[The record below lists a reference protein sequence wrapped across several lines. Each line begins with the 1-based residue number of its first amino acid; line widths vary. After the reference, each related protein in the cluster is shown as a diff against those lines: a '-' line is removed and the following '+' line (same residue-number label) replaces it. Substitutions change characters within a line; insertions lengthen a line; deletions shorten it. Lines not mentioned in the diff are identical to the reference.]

1 MKIIRKKLIFIIFI
15 FVLAL
20 SLSGIFIYNY
30 VNVDIEKVLES
41 EEYSYLPEE
50 AKEYVTEA
58 YEATGEVILTEKNKK
73 KNQVYLNPDYIA
85 YLQLTS
91 KEKEKVSNIPD
102 PYTIDYDFRKLEG
115 DLVLPSSYDLRNH
128 NGKNYV
134 GPMKYQS
141 TTGLCWAFATGEQIE
156 SLLLKKS
163 NSEYVEGQSQL
174 FSVRQLDYATSTNG
188 IYNYI
193 NNNGYRPL
201 TSGGN
206 FLMSSVALGNAIG
219 LADESRIPFNS
230 SDQPKFLEDV
240 MGYDS
245 GIYEVDTAVSIP
257 GFNYASDYT
266 EEDFKY
272 YLDIVKSYVYSYG
285 GAYVGT
291 ESPDAT
297 CGSLNTDGKAIVRVD
312 DNCNQDS
319 GHAMHVI
326 GWDDNYSYKYC
337 KTESG
342 HSSSIASCPEENLV
356 EGKGAWLLKNSWGD
370 VVPEG
375 YQYLYLAYDS
385 LSSTFGITT
394 ELANLKERSWD
405 NNYHDNFFA
414 LGNGYVV
421 ANETETHTKNFS
433 GLEKLEKVKFL
444 AYAVSGT
451 YRVNVTVGTKV
462 YSNVKTI
469 SVDFPGVYTFDLS
482 DKDIV
487 IDNDTFKVQVVGL
500 NGSNLVSGTVSSFT
514 SNVDEKVE
522 AKMNDTEVKKIYTSM
537 ADMSYE
543 FELLSKTKNIKSG
556 EMVTYKLFDGNTDIT
571 NNLFVYN
578 DNNYDGIPQ
587 SKVANN
593 EVLSIFAINGVVN
606 AGTYTLKMYYNDKEI
621 ASSKVILNGIIHIR
635 GTGRSSD
642 PFILTTEEEL
652 EMMRDT
658 IECSGTS
665 CGYYFKLGNDIT
677 LTKNWTP
684 IGTSSIPFK
693 GGLDGGGYKISGL
706 NVNSSV
712 SGLFAYA
719 NAVTIKNITI
729 EKPNIIGSSHSGVLV
744 GHGLDVNIN
753 NVKII
758 GGSVKSTGGSAGN
771 LVGRYENTGV
781 YPKIE
786 SVYNSST
793 VSGYISS
800 GMIGTLESAAGYTN
814 MESFILMSNILNV
827 GNVNFKGFDGNV
839 TKSSLLIGEVKYTRP
854 DLQNIIVTGQVLDDE
869 LITYNSMI
877 GTYNDNKCI
886 TQAEISNLY
895 YVNGTTVFSGGTAY
909 GSKKTISELVNSSTY
924 SSWSDFS
931 SKWKLN
937 TYEEISRLP
946 SPINIS
952 YPYTE
957 VDDIIIGMDKGGN
970 LLDYITPD
978 IEAAHNI
985 VVSNVDE
992 EYLTI
997 DAGFNMKGVK
1007 TGITK
1012 IKLTSY
1018 YDGFDK
1024 EINVIIVEKS
1034 NPVITFNSND
1044 GKNLSEKQT
1053 VSLNKP
1059 FSLNDNKFVRD
1070 GYTLVEWNTKSDG
1083 SGDKYTEKQ
1092 IIDGIIEDLTLYAI
1106 WKEIS
1111 YKVVYNYNGEFDN
1124 IEVNLKYTDEVN
1136 VHKNTYEREN
1146 YTFKEWNTKSDGT
1159 GKGYTGKISK
1169 LTTKDGDVVNLY
1181 AIWKLNLTF
1190 TSDNYKI
1197 DESNRII
1204 DMIDDKTTVDN
1215 FKKKFVVSEGFKVE
1229 VDTTKDN
1236 LIYTGGKTKIYDGDK
1251 LVLEFSNIIRGD
1263 INGDG
1268 KISALDYVKVKN
1280 HIMKTNLIDSKTIY
1294 FKAADANNDTN
1305 ISALDYVRIKNII
1318 MKGAK

>member
-15 FVLAL
+15 FVLTL

-50 AKEYVTEA
+50 AKEYVTKA

-73 KNQVYLNPDYIA
+73 KNQVYLNPDYIT
-85 YLQLTS
+85 YLQLS
-91 KEKEKVSNIPD
+91 GKEKEKVSNIPD
-102 PYTIDYDFRKLEG
+102 PYTIDYDFGKLES

-134 GPMKYQS
+134 GPMKNQS
-141 TTGLCWAFATGEQIE
+141 TTGLCWAFTTGEQIE
-156 SLLLKKS
+156 SLLLKNS

-188 IYNYI
+188 IYNYV

-201 TSGGN
+201 TTGGN
-206 FLMSSVALGNAIG
+206 FLMSSVSLGNAIG
-219 LADESRIPFNS
+219 LADDSRIPFS
-230 SDQPKFLEDV
+230 VSDQPKFLEEV

-245 GIYEVDTAVSIP
+245 SIYEVETAVSIP
-257 GFNYASDYT
+257 GFNFSRDYT
-266 EEDFKY
+266 EAEFKQ

-297 CGSLNTDGKAIVRVD
+297 CGSLNTDGTAIVRVD

-337 KTESG
+337 KTVSG
-342 HSSSIASCPEENLV
+342 HSSSIASCPAANLV
-356 EGKGAWLLKNSWGD
+356 EGKGAWLLKNSWGEEI
-370 VVPEG
+370 PEG

-385 LSSTFGITT
+385 LASTFGITT
-394 ELANLKERSWD
+394 ELASLKDRTWD

-414 LGNGYVV
+414 TGNGYVV
-421 ANETETHTKNFS
+421 PNETETHTKNFS
-433 GLEKLEKVKFL
+433 GSEKLEKVKFL
-444 AYAVSGT
+444 AYAVGGD
-451 YRVNVTVGTKV
+451 YRVNVIVGTKV
-462 YSNVKTI
+462 YSNVGTV
-469 SVDFPGVYTFDLS
+469 SVAFPGVYTLDVS
-482 DKDIV
+482 DKNI
-487 IDNDTFKVQVVGL
+487 IIENDTFKVQVVGL
-500 NGSNLVSGTVSSFT
+500 NDSNLVSGTVSSFT
-514 SNVDEKVE
+514 SNVDKTVE
-522 AKMNDTEVKKIYTSM
+522 AKMDDVEVKKIYTNLNYKN
-537 ADMSYE
+537 YE
-543 FELLSKTKNIKSG
+543 FTLLNKTKNIKSG
-556 EMVTYKLFDGNTDIT
+556 EIVTYKLFDGSNDIT
-571 NNLFVYN
+571 SDLFISN
-578 DNNYDGIPQ
+578 DTNFNGIPETI
-587 SKVANN
+587 VANN
-593 EVLSIFAINGVVN
+593 EVLSIFSINNTVE
-606 AGTYTLKMYYNDKEI
+606 AGTYTLKMYYKDKEI
-621 ASSKVILNGIIHIR
+621 ASSKIVLNGIVLVN
-635 GTGRSSD
+635 GTGRPD
-642 PFILTTEEEL
+642 NPYILTTEEEL
-652 EMMRDT
+652 EMIRDK
-658 IECSGTS
+658 IDCSGVS
-665 CGYYFKLGNDIT
+665 CEVYYKLGNNIT
-677 LTKNWTP
+677 LTKDWTP
-684 IGTSSIPFK
+684 IGTLALPFK
-693 GGLDGGGYKISGL
+693 GGLDGGGHKISGL
-706 NVNSSV
+706 KVNSSV
-712 SGLFAYA
+712 GGFFAYA
-719 NAVTIKNITI
+719 SNAVI
-729 EKPNIIGSSHSGVLV
+729 ENIIFDRPNVVGSSHSGVLV
-744 GHGLDVNIN
+744 GNGLDVDIG
-753 NVKII
+753 NVMII
-758 GGSVKSTGGSAGN
+758 GGSVKSTAGSAGN
-771 LVGRYENTGV
+771 LVGLYEITNG
-781 YPKIE
+781 YPTIDF
-786 SVYNSST
+786 VYNSSN
-793 VSGYISS
+793 VSGYLSS
-800 GMIGTLESAAGYTN
+800 GLIGTVANANAYT
-814 MESFILMSNILNV
+814 SLACFMSISNVLNV
-827 GNVNFKGFDGNV
+827 GNVNFRGFDGDV
-839 TKSSLLIGEVKYTRP
+839 TKSSLLIGEVKYSRT
-854 DLQNIIVTGQVLDDE
+854 DLNNIIVTGQVLDDE

-877 GTYNDNKCI
+877 GTYNQTTCI
-886 TQAEISNLY
+886 STSEISNLY
-895 YVNGTTVFSGGTAY
+895 YVNGTTVFSNGTSY
-909 GSKKTISELVNSSTY
+909 GSKKTISELVNSSAY
-924 SSWSDFS
+924 SGWSDFS

-937 TYEEISRLP
+937 TYNGVSRLP
-946 SPINIS
+946 SPFTIT

-957 VDDIIIGMDKGGN
+957 VDEIIIGMDKGGN
-970 LLDYITPD
+970 LLDFISPN

-985 VVSNVDE
+985 VVSNIDE
-992 EYLTI
+992 DYLTI

-1007 TGITK
+1007 TGKTK

-1024 EINVIIVEKS
+1024 EIDVTIVTKA

-1053 VSLNKP
+1053 VNLNKQ
-1059 FSLNDNKFVRD
+1059 FNLNANKFVRE
-1070 GYTLVEWNTKSDG
+1070 GYALVEWNTKSDG
-1083 SGDKYTEKQ
+1083 TGDRYTDKQ
-1092 IIDGIIEDLTLYAI
+1092 LVDGILEDLTLYAI

-1124 IEVNLKYTDEVN
+1124 VEVNLKYNDEVN

-1197 DESNRII
+1197 DESNNII
-1204 DMIDDKTTVDN
+1204 DMIDDKTTVDD

>member
-1 MKIIRKKLIFIIFI
+1 MKIISKKLIFIIFI
-15 FVLAL
+15 FVLTL

-30 VNVDIEKVLES
+30 INVDIEKVLEK
-41 EEYSYLPEE
+41 EEYSYLPKD
-50 AKEYVTEA
+50 AKEYVKEA

-73 KNQVYLNPDYIA
+73 KNQVYLNPDYVN
-85 YLQLTS
+85 YLQLSS
-91 KEKEKVSNIPD
+91 KEKEKVSNIPY
-102 PYTIDYDFRKLEG
+102 PYTIDYDFRKIER
-115 DLVLPSSYDLRNH
+115 DMELPSSYDLRNH
-128 NGKNYV
+128 NGRNYV
-134 GPMKYQS
+134 GPMKNQS
-141 TTGLCWAFATGEQIE
+141 TTGLCWAFTAGEQIE
-156 SLLLKKS
+156 SLLLK
-163 NSEYVEGQSQL
+163 NSDTEYTEGQSQL

-201 TSGGN
+201 TGGGN
-206 FLMSSVALGNAIG
+206 FLMASVALGNAIG
-219 LADESRIPFNS
+219 LADESRIPFS
-230 SDQPKFLEDV
+230 TSTQPKFLEDV

-245 GIYEVDTAVSIP
+245 SIYEVDTSVSIP
-257 GFNYASDYT
+257 GFDFDSDYT
-266 EEDFKY
+266 EEDFNY
-272 YLDIVKSYVYSYG
+272 YLDIVKSYIYVYG

-297 CGSLNTDGKAIVRVD
+297 CGSLNTDGTAIVRVD
-312 DNCNQDS
+312 DNCIQDS
-319 GHAMHVI
+319 GHAMHII

-337 KTESG
+337 KTATG
-342 HSSSIASCPEENLV
+342 HSSSIASCSEENLV
-356 EGKGAWLLKNSWGD
+356 EGKGAWLLKNSWGED
-370 VVPEG
+370 IPEG

-385 LSSTFGITT
+385 LSSTFGFTT
-394 ELANLKERSWD
+394 EISSLKDRKWD

-414 LGNGYVV
+414 TGNGYVV
-421 ANETETHTKNFS
+421 SNETETHTKNFS
-433 GLEKLEKVKFL
+433 GKEKLEKVKFL
-444 AYAVSGT
+444 AYAVAGT
-451 YRVNVTVGTKV
+451 YRVNVMVGTKV
-462 YSNVKTI
+462 YSNVQTI
-469 SVDFPGVYTFDLS
+469 NTDFPGVYTFDLS
-482 DKDIV
+482 DKNII
-487 IDNDTFKVQVVGL
+487 IDNDTFRVQVLGL
-500 NGSNLVSGTVSSFT
+500 NDSAVVSGTVSSFT
-514 SNVDEKVE
+514 SNVDEEVE
-522 AKMNDTEVKKIYTSM
+522 AKMSDTEVGKIYTSM
-537 ADMSYE
+537 PDMSYE

-556 EMVTYKLFDGNTDIT
+556 EVVTYKLFGGNNDIT

-578 DNNYDGIPQ
+578 DTNYDGIPQ

-593 EVLSIFAINGVVN
+593 EVLSIFAINGAVE

-621 ASSKVILNGIIHIR
+621 ASSKVTLNGIIHIS
-635 GTGRSSD
+635 GTGRSTD
-642 PFILTTEEEL
+642 PFILTNEEEL

-677 LTKNWTP
+677 LTKDWTP

-706 NVNSSV
+706 NINSSV

-719 NAVTIKNITI
+719 KTATIKNITF
-729 EKPNIIGSSHSGVLV
+729 EKPNVIGSSHSGVLV

-771 LVGRYENTGV
+771 LVGRFENTSS
-781 YPKIE
+781 YPTID

-793 VSGYISS
+793 VSGYLSS
-800 GMIGTLESAAGYTN
+800 GMIGTLESATGYTN
-814 MESFILMSNILNV
+814 MECFVLISNILNV
-827 GNVNFKGFDGNV
+827 GNVSFKGFDGDV

-886 TQAEISNLY
+886 TQAEINNLY
-895 YVNGTTVFSGGTAY
+895 YVNGSTVFSGGTAY
-909 GSKKTISELVNSSTY
+909 GSKKTISELINSSTY
-924 SSWSDFS
+924 SSWTNFS
-931 SKWKLN
+931 TTWKLN
-937 TYEEISRLP
+937 SYEDISRLP
-946 SPINIS
+946 SPINIT

-957 VDDIIIGMDKGGN
+957 VDEIIIGMDKGGN

-978 IEAAHNI
+978 IDAAHNI
-985 VVSNVDE
+985 VVSGVDE

-1007 TGITK
+1007 TGTTK
-1012 IKLTSY
+1012 IRLTSS

-1024 EINVIIVEKS
+1024 EIDVTIVTKA
-1034 NPVITFNSND
+1034 NPVVTFNSND

-1053 VSLNKP
+1053 VNLNKQ
-1059 FSLNDNKFVRD
+1059 FNLNANKFVRE

-1083 SGDKYTEKQ
+1083 SGDKYTDKQ
-1092 IIDGIIEDLTLYAI
+1092 LIDGILEDLTLYAI

-1124 IEVNLKYTDEVN
+1124 VEVSLKYNDEVN
-1136 VHKNTYEREN
+1136 VHKNTYKREN
-1146 YTFKEWNTKSDGT
+1146 YTFKEWNTKKDGT

-1181 AIWKLNLTF
+1181 AIWKLNLSVS
-1190 TSDNYKI
+1190 SDDYKI
-1197 DESNRII
+1197 DESNKLI
-1204 DMIDDKTTVDN
+1204 DMIDHKTTVDD
-1215 FKKKFVVSEGFKVE
+1215 FKKKFKVSEGFKVV
-1229 VDTTKDN
+1229 VDTKDN
-1236 LIYTGGKTKIYDGDK
+1236 LVYTGGKTKIYDGDK

-1280 HIMKTNLIDSKTIY
+1280 HIMKTNVIDSKTIY
-1294 FKAADANNDTN
+1294 FMAADANNDSN